1 MLSVMMSV
9 CCCLS
14 LSACGKKKDNDD
26 NNNNVVPKTESVNL
40 IDREVTVYVGGTYKF
55 EPTGANSFTYVS
67 SNQSVAKVS
76 EGGVLTGMA
85 DGTAFVDVSAG
96 SAKVT
101 CKVNVIKAE
110 NYIRFNAA
118 NHYAVIGGDV
128 TVKAQTI
135 LKGKETSDK
144 VEFSCDTTDGI
155 TIVKSGDNEITATVT
170 KSGEYKIIAKSGDL
184 TAECTIKAVS
194 ASATMLASP
203 VLKVEDCAT
212 LTWAGVKNAGAYAV
226 SVNGGKEV
234 VVTDTSFDVYEYT
247 ADLKYGDKAV
257 FSVKAIVS
265 DDDFEHIDGV
275 SSSIDFAHNYEETV
289 VTEHNCQVAGES
301 DFTCL
306 SCGKT
311 YVEKARL
318 SDHKYVDGVCVNVI
332 DENGTVCGFEQTAK
346 VGYKYDGHNDCYFVE
361 GPDAGYDSEDL
372 YIRAKYNDGNPAHGE
387 KQVKYM
393 ALGAFKNNNVV
404 KRVYLPA
411 SMTEFKDND
420 PKFVYS
426 FDSSRSLNDVDGM
439 NGKSSPLKG
448 NVFEGCTSLEFVS
461 MPGVHT
467 LPAVAESIYAHWN
480 FRDCY
485 NLKTIVV
492 PAGFEN
498 RGAGFMRWDNTPD
511 NAENLV
517 DVYVLYS
524 GGDKDGNHIT
534 GKVNRICDASSYPIG
549 SDVGYGNNTLLTG
562 DVFEYDDNATSD
574 TCFKWKYDENGDVIS
589 GGKHDFNGKN
599 FCRKCGAKNDLG
611 VAYGYDKDYVIGKDE
626 KGNDTKGA
634 YYVADNRGLALETVE
649 ILPTYNDG
657 VHGELPV
664 KFVYHGAFQGNPF
677 IKKVILPE
685 SVTSLDGNVFALCE
699 NLEYISMPGVTD
711 LNYKEFT
718 RSVYGSENHDTGNN
732 FLDCYS
738 LKTII
743 VNKAFTFNCG
753 QFTGREI
760 EVSSS
765 TDKTQKTAEA
775 TLSAVRGEAVIYS
788 LGDDL
793 ITINPYVNWDK
804 NVDSYKIKRTF
815 YDVDQKVLKQTAYYG
830 ENKTEKDGKT
840 IVGYVLLKVVDY
852 KADGKTVDKTTL
864 YDKNGKTTAQDIF
877 AETYLT
883 PSNNILSGDVYYYG
897 KLNRCKKWNYDG
909 EYIVRSDSAH
919 DMVDGVCK
927 NCGEKD
933 AMGVIYSYDANSDS
947 YYVADYTGSYETVR
961 IHGTWDDGE
970 HGEKAVTFVKF
981 CAFDGNADI
990 KKVILHENITALDGS
1005 VFANCPNLEYVSMTG
1020 VTELK
1025 AVELHSLPHKSI
1037 YPVNDLTNN
1046 NFLNCGKLTTV
1057 VVGKNFTV
1065 GDGMFKIF
1073 NKPEYSACVNIYTL
1087 ATGEADGTI
1096 TLNKDG
1102 NNALLTGN
1110 ICYYGVN
1117 WKYAED
1123 GFVGELS

>member
-1 MLSVMMSV
+1 MKRFLIIMLSVMTSV

-14 LSACGKKKDNDD
+14 LAACGKKKDNGG
-26 NNNNVVPKTESVNL
+26 NNNNVVPKTESVKI

-67 SNQSVAKVS
+67 SNQSIAKVS
-76 EGGVLTGMA
+76 SEGVLTGIA
-85 DGTAFVDVSAG
+85 DGIAFVDVSAG

-128 TVKAQTI
+128 TIKAKTI
-135 LKGKETSDK
+135 LNGKETSDK
-144 VEFSCDTTDGI
+144 IEFSCDVTDGI
-155 TIVKSGDNEITATVT
+155 AIAKSGDNQITATVT
-170 KSGEYKIIAKSGDL
+170 KAGEYKIIAKSGDL

-194 ASATMLASP
+194 ASATMLKSP
-203 VLKVEDCAT
+203 VSKVEGCAT
-212 LTWAGVKNAGAYAV
+212 LTWEAVKNAGAYAV

-311 YVEKARL
+311 YVEKNRL

-332 DENGTVCGFEQTAK
+332 DENGTVCGFEKTAK
-346 VGYKYDGHNDCYFVE
+346 VSYKYDEHNDCYFVE
-361 GPDAGYDSEDL
+361 GLDAGYDSEDL

-411 SMTEFKDND
+411 SMTEFADKDPN
-420 PKFVYS
+420 FVNANGV
-426 FDSSRSLNDVDGM
+426 SLNNIEGM

-448 NVFEGCTSLEFVS
+448 NVFEGCTNLEFVS

-511 NAENLV
+511 NAENSV

-524 GGDKDGNHIT
+524 GVDKDSNHIT
-534 GKVNRICDASSYPIG
+534 GKVNRICDAASYPIG

-562 DVFEYDDNATSD
+562 DVFEYDDNATVNS
-574 TCFKWKYDENGDVIS
+574 CFKWKYGENGDVIS

-599 FCRKCGAKNDLG
+599 ICRKCGAMNSLG

-626 KGNDTKGA
+626 KGNYIKGA

-657 VHGELPV
+657 ENGEKPV

-685 SVTSLDGNVFALCE
+685 SVVSLDGNVFALCE
-699 NLEYISMPGVTD
+699 NLEYISMPGVKELGWRALD
-711 LNYKEFT
+711 SGVYKGVKDE
-718 RSVYGSENHDTGNN
+718 SGNSYGTNNN
-732 FLDCYS
+732 FLDCYNLETVIAGDG
-738 LKTII
+738 LKVT
-743 VNKAFTFNCG
+743 VG
-753 QFTGREI
+753 QFTGRGIASYSGTKLTGYKKPE
-760 EVSSS
+760 S
-765 TDKTQKTAEA
+765 KT
-775 TLSAVRGEAVIYS
+775 VIYVYGKNAVS
-788 LGDDL
+788 FDIVGFESETVLTVL
-793 ITINPYVNWDK
+793 KDK
-804 NVDSYKIKRTF
+804 NLINQGATTVPTLLSVEQYNAIGGIIK
-815 YDVDQKVLKQTAYYG
+815 DNL
-830 ENKTEKDGKT
+830 
-840 IVGYVLLKVVDY
+840 
-852 KADGKTVDKTTL
+852 
-864 YDKNGKTTAQDIF
+864 
-877 AETYLT
+877 
-883 PSNNILSGDVYYYG
+883 LSGDYYNKG
-897 KLNRCKKWNYDG
+897 TVKRCGNWEFDGDNVVHSDLEHNYENG
-909 EYIVRSDSAH
+909 NCT
-919 DMVDGVCK
+919 VCGAK
-927 NCGEKD
+927 DPLGLAYVFDEKCAYKD
-933 AMGVIYSYDANSDS
+933 ADGIDKKGAYFVASYSGNA
-947 YYVADYTGSYETVR
+947 ETV
-961 IHGTWDDGE
+961 TVLSSWDDGE
-970 HGEKAVTFVKF
+970 HGKKPVVYIGEYAFSGNEALRKVTLPASITELKGGVFL
-981 CAFDGNADI
+981 NAR
-990 KKVILHENITALDGS
+990 
-1005 VFANCPNLEYVSMTG
+1005 NLEYVDLRG
-1020 VTELK
+1020 VTTL
-1025 AVELHSLPHKSI
+1025 SG
-1037 YPVNDLTNN
+1037 NN
-1046 NFLNCGKLTTV
+1046 NFLNCDKLATV
-1057 VVGKNFTV
+1057 II
-1065 GDGMFKIF
+1065 GDGYQAKDQQFVTQ
-1073 NKPEYSACVNIYTL
+1073 NASLTPVLNLYVYGSTA
-1087 ATGEADGTI
+1087 I
-1096 TLNKDG
+1096 TLSG
-1102 NNALLTGN
+1102 NDKLVKNTYYYSETESAGKWHFDDNDVPAL
-1110 ICYYGVN
+1110 
-1117 WKYAED
+1117 W
-1123 GFVGELS
+1123 